1 MSDGYYPGIPTPRK
15 RDTGLLP
22 PYIEAALFLLCGMII
37 GGGATVL
44 LMDRSFQRMVSEPD
58 RLQTNL
64 LERMEARLSLSE
76 AQREVAAAI
85 VEKHFEALEGIRV
98 EVQPEVKRTLDTLRD
113 EVSAILNDSQ
123 RQIWERRFEEVRD
136 KWQPGPFTPP
146 ADAQASSLP
155 ESGPPQSP

>member
-1 MSDGYYPGIPTPRK
+1 MSDGYFPGIPTPRK

-44 LMDRSFQRMVSEPD
+44 LMDRSVQRMVSEPD
-58 RLQTNL
+58 RLQVNL
-64 LERMEARLSLSE
+64 LERMEARLNLSD
-76 AQREVAAAI
+76 AQREDAAEI
-85 VEKHFEALEGIRV
+85 VEKHFEALENIRT
-98 EVQPEVKRTLDTLRD
+98 EVQPEIKLTLDTLRD

-123 RQIWERRFEEVRD
+123 RQIWESRFEEVRK

-146 ADAQASSLP
+146 ADAQLSAPTERRAS
-155 ESGPPQSP
+155 QSP